1 MNCVSCG
8 DPDGPRLRQLCT
20 RCYDTHYYRGLHL
33 DFERTT
39 RSRDE
44 VMAEWAVLRA
54 EGYGKRQAAE
64 RLGMTFAAFDRALQR
79 ATRAVAA

>member
-1 MNCVSCG
+1 MPCYGN
-8 DPDGPRLRQLCT
+8 RQHAGELI
-20 RCYDTHYYRGLHL
+20 

-44 VMAEWAVLRA
+44 VMAEWALLRS

-79 ATRAVAA
+79 ATQTPRPATAGRGQ